1 MNPLPPD
8 RYDRV
13 AVSIHWVVGT
23 ALLAQIAFGW
33 LLDDFARGTPAR
45 ALAIN
50 LHKSTGLVLALA
62 IVLRL
67 LWRVRHLPP
76 AYPAGMGDRTRQAA
90 RLGHAL
96 LYVCMVGMPLS
107 GYLASNFSKHGVNF
121 FNRLPMPP
129 WGPDDKAI
137 YGLLNGTHD
146 VLAYLFS
153 ALVLGHIL
161 FACYHGLVARDG
173 LSSRMAFGSR
183 RRSRNFF
190 GPRHA

>member
-1 MNPLPPD
+1 MNQFPPD

-45 ALAIN
+45 AFAIN

-67 LWRVRHLPP
+67 LWRVRHPPP
-76 AYPAGMGDRTRQAA
+76 AYPASMVDRKRQAA

-96 LYVCMVGMPLS
+96 LYICMIGMPLS

-121 FNRLPMPP
+121 FNRLLVPP

-137 YGLLNGTHD
+137 YTLLNGTHD

-153 ALVLGHIL
+153 ALVFGHIV
-161 FACYHGLVARDG
+161 FACYHALIARDG
-173 LSSRMAFGSR
+173 LSSRMNFGSR
-183 RRSRNFF
+183 RVSRNSA